1 MRTCHT
7 TDDRLFAFV
16 DGVDLA
22 DFQDLDAHVAT
33 CNECQ
38 AFLAEVW
45 EGELGHDLREPVIR
59 RIRFDQFLSEM
70 IGLGV
75 NIVSAMG
82 RAAAE
87 YTFGA
92 DGNHRDDRRDTA
104 PEADADAANA
114 TADAADATASAA
126 GDDEAGDDE
135 AGDLAP

>member
-22 DFQDLDAHVAT
+22 EFQDLDAHVAT
-33 CNECQ
+33 CEECQ

-45 EGELGHDLREPVIR
+45 EGELSHDLREPVIR
-59 RIRFDQFLSEM
+59 RIRFDQFLSE
-70 IGLGV
+70 IVGFGV

-87 YTFGA
+87 YAFGV
-92 DGNHRDDRRDTA
+92 DDTHREGRSDDA
-104 PEADADAANA
+104 PEADADP
-114 TADAADATASAA
+114 ADAAASEVE
-126 GDDEAGDDE
+126 DDEADE
-135 AGDLAP
+135 SAP